1 MLTPGCVYKF
11 EIIKKTD
18 IAYMAK
24 NFFDEEIYFLHFN
37 ESEHI
42 DFKPGVEAELYL
54 FIDAKKRPALTAK
67 KPIIQNGQMGFLKVV
82 DQVDELGVFLD
93 NGVAKHLLLSKDTLG
108 EDRSIWPQVGDWV
121 HVKQFFEKRLVAKIV
136 FPIKISEDTFQE
148 LEIVKAYIINISKDG
163 INLLTPNLVK
173 LFVHKSCIVE
183 KVRLGQEM
191 SVVIRRR
198 NFDGYNCTLKD
209 LNKIDIFNLKVQ
221 EILAYIKKQ
230 PTMSIKNKL
239 SAEVV
244 EKEFKVSNRR
254 FKEILHYMLEQKLIK
269 IEKGIVKLI
278 GENHG

>member
-42 DFKPGVEAELYL
+42 DFKPGDEAELYL
-54 FIDAKKRPALTAK
+54 FLDSKKRPALTAK

-82 DQVDELGVFLD
+82 DRVDDLGVFLD

-183 KVRLGQEM
+183 KVRLGQEI

-230 PTMSIKNKL
+230 PAMSIKNKL